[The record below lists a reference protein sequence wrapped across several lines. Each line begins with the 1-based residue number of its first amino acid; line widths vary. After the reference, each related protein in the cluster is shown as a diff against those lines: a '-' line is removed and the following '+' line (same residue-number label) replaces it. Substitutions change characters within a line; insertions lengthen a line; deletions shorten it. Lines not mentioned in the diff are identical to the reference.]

1 MTAWTREAV
10 EALGPTTDVPT
21 VASIFGVNK
30 DTVYAQIRRGEWTAT
45 RVLTLGRKIKIP
57 TRDLVT
63 LLYAPDTA
71 PAPSNSESEHHCAS
85 GPHNPSSEAME
96 SHTQCGCRDTGSAVI
111 RPPPGCMRRPLA

>member
-1 MTAWTREAV
+1 MSTWTREAV

-63 LLYAPDTA
+63 LLYAPDAA
-71 PAPSNSESEHHCAS
+71 PAPSNSEAEHHCAS
-85 GPHNPSSEAME
+85 RPNNPSSEALT
-96 SHTQCGCRDTGSAVI
+96 SHTQCGCRVADSAVI
-111 RPPPGCMRRPLA
+111 HPLRGA

>member
-1 MTAWTREAV
+1 MSAAWTREAV

-57 TRDLVT
+57 TRDLVA
-63 LLYAPDTA
+63 LLYAPESAD
-71 PAPSNSESEHHCAS
+71 APSHSEAEHHCAS
-85 GPHNPSSEAME
+85 RPENPSSDAVT
-96 SHTQCGCRDTGSAVI
+96 SHTQCGCRVGESAVI
-111 RPPPGCMRRPLA
+111 RPLRGA

>member
-1 MTAWTREAV
+1 MTEPWTREAV

-21 VASIFGVNK
+21 VASIFDVNK

-63 LLYAPDTA
+63 LLYTPEPAA
-71 PAPSNSESEHHCAS
+71 APSRDEAEHHCAS
-85 GPHNPSSEAME
+85 GPNSPSSDAITP
-96 SHTQCGCRDTGSAVI
+96 HTQCGCRVGESVVI
-111 RPPPGCMRRPLA
+111 RPLRGA